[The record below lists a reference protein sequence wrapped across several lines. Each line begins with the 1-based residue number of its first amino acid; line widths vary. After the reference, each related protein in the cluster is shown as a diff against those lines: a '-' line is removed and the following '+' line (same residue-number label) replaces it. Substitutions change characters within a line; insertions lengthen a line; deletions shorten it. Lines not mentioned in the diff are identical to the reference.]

1 MATATTVLHIQDHT
15 PDEVEAALE
24 TIFAREERPRALRLQ
39 GTYSAVLDRALDE
52 GLDAGYRYLLLRP
65 HEGSAWTPLLE
76 LGNRTE
82 GLDRALSAELGGAVV
97 VSTFAYGNA
106 VSGYRVARQ
115 GAEVDRY
122 LSDPEYLASL
132 LAQEMAQEEGQE
144 AAAGEVSPEALAPA
158 DLEEVR
164 GHPERFA
171 ELLPAGTTAQ
181 EFTRIVLVPGWWE
194 EQAGSGATAGAVGDE
209 EEEELV
215 DEADRMRCIGLALE
229 LWTPDEYPFAQEPED
244 IPNKVAGPAIAVAF
258 A

>member
-1 MATATTVLHIQDHT
+1 MATATTVLHIQGRR
-15 PDEVEAALE
+15 PEEVEAALE

-39 GTYSAVLDRALDE
+39 GTYSAVLNRALDE
-52 GLDAGYRYLLLRP
+52 NLDAGYRYLLLRP
-65 HEGSAWTPLLE
+65 HEGSAWTVLLE

-82 GLDRALSAELGGAVV
+82 GLDRALSTELGGAVV

-106 VSGYRVARQ
+106 VSGYRVVRG
-115 GAEVDRY
+115 GAQVDQY

-132 LAQEMAQEEGQE
+132 RAQETGQE
-144 AAAGEVSPEALAPA
+144 DGQETAPGDVAAEALTPT
-158 DLEEVR
+158 DLEEAR

-181 EFTRIVLVPGWWE
+181 NFTRVVLAPGWWE
-194 EQAGSGATAGAVGDE
+194 EQAGSGAQTGAREDDE
-209 EEEELV
+209 DEELV

-229 LWTPDEYPFAQEPED
+229 LWSPSDYPFAGELEE
-244 IPNKVAGPAIAVAF
+244 IPNQEVGPAIALAF